1 MKIGALGF
9 YPNTN
14 YNLSFQKR
22 ANDKNSANVAQGS
35 FAPDFK
41 SLYSSPFTKDSFAAT
56 SNISFKG
63 IECSPGNFRIKLA
76 YGVDCPCCGQ
86 VMLTKKQSNAF
97 VSRIGDKTG
106 PDLQK
111 ELEKE
116 YIYFRKNEREVADL
130 LIDASK
136 ENPDLDLSGLSQVLA
151 KDSIVRLVGAQ
162 KGIIEQIRK
171 SGEKLSAKRREEL
184 EGILSSEAELIDESD
199 DFKYFKRK
207 NFIDKINTFANSCPP
222 REFETANEILSLART
237 MPTSATSKDAFFVK
251 YQRRTNKDIARR
263 LVLPAM
269 ATTEHIRPQSK
280 NGKDRTDNYI
290 PLCSQCNSDRSN
302 TPYNEWFEIHPEMPE
317 NLQEYIYQISDMIQN
332 KQFYGWE
339 FYDTYVDDVIQA
351 VYKETNGKLK
361 LKKPEETEAEEGKPI
376 VLPVKEK
383 TIEEMRATWMAT
395 YEGLSERLVALRKLK
410 DELYADPEFLNI
422 LAYLE
427 KQNQLETSKK
437 NKKALLV
444 AYNNASALYKRA
456 QRELKQAKS
465 EGDSIAKIREFQ
477 ARVQNYSDVYNAARA
492 NYTDAV
498 SRYNAILAER
508 DTLKEIVTTPEEV
521 MAKIQRLK
529 QQKAESEQR
538 SSADQSLSEAQR
550 SEEITRLQNL
560 SASIEKQIAEKEAAN
575 KKRESV
581 YDFDSPASKK
591 AAADYEQL
599 KEKQSMIASID
610 HDSFVKLFKTGGE
623 FSISP
628 DFILE
633 EARDAIQKRMNILLK
648 NPIVQYFKT
657 KEDIEELKY
666 RKREID
672 SELLKLSSEANYDE
686 RIEALYRRKAE
697 LQRKFSNVNIV
708 ETIDRLQAEA
718 DENLQKFTDSFE
730 NFGGYQ
736 HSNPRHGKAS
746 SSS

>member
-1 MKIGALGF
+1 
-9 YPNTN
+9 
-14 YNLSFQKR
+14 
-22 ANDKNSANVAQGS
+22 
-35 FAPDFK
+35 
-41 SLYSSPFTKDSFAAT
+41 
-56 SNISFKG
+56 
-63 IECSPGNFRIKLA
+63 
-76 YGVDCPCCGQ
+76 
-86 VMLTKKQSNAF
+86 
-97 VSRIGDKTG
+97 
-106 PDLQK
+106 
-111 ELEKE
+111 
-116 YIYFRKNEREVADL
+116 
-130 LIDASK
+130 
-136 ENPDLDLSGLSQVLA
+136 
-151 KDSIVRLVGAQ
+151 
-162 KGIIEQIRK
+162 
-171 SGEKLSAKRREEL
+171 
-184 EGILSSEAELIDESD
+184 
-199 DFKYFKRK
+199 
-207 NFIDKINTFANSCPP
+207 
-222 REFETANEILSLART
+222 
-237 MPTSATSKDAFFVK
+237 
-251 YQRRTNKDIARR
+251 
-263 LVLPAM
+263 
-269 ATTEHIRPQSK
+269 
-280 NGKDRTDNYI
+280 
-290 PLCSQCNSDRSN
+290 
-302 TPYNEWFEIHPEMPE
+302 
-317 NLQEYIYQISDMIQN
+317 
-332 KQFYGWE
+332 
-339 FYDTYVDDVIQA
+339 
-351 VYKETNGKLK
+351 
-361 LKKPEETEAEEGKPI
+361 
-376 VLPVKEK
+376 
-383 TIEEMRATWMAT
+383 
-395 YEGLSERLVALRKLK
+395 
-410 DELYADPEFLNI
+410 
-422 LAYLE
+422 
-427 KQNQLETSKK
+427 
-437 NKKALLV
+437 
-444 AYNNASALYKRA
+444 
-456 QRELKQAKS
+456 
-465 EGDSIAKIREFQ
+465 
-477 ARVQNYSDVYNAARA
+477 
-492 NYTDAV
+492 
-498 SRYNAILAER
+498 
-508 DTLKEIVTTPEEV
+508 

-657 KEDIEELKY
+657 KEDLEELKY